1 MKLRSIVNFSLLLVA
16 VPALTAP
23 AFAEP
28 RPQRHEAAP
37 STVPVAYGTP
47 YLTSGDAL
55 DNAPKADAL
64 LGEWWTE
71 DKEGRVKIV
80 KTSSGLYEVVLLD
93 GKDVEQKDVNN
104 PDAKLRERKLR
115 GIVLMWNLRFDGE
128 EYVDGYCYNPRDG
141 ETYRVKMKLTGAT
154 TLKLRGYLAVPLFGQ
169 TQDWTRAS

>member
-1 MKLRSIVNFSLLLVA
+1 MKLRSIVTFAPLFLA
-16 VPALTAP
+16 VP

-28 RPQRHEAAP
+28 LPRMREPAA
-37 STVPVAYGTP
+37 STEPVPHSAP
-47 YLTSGDAL
+47 HLTSGDTL
-55 DNAPKADAL
+55 DTAPKADAL

-71 DKEGRVKIV
+71 GKEGRVKIV
-80 KTSSGLYEVVLLD
+80 KTGSGLYEVVLLD

-115 GIVLMWNLRFDGE
+115 GIVLMWNLHFDGE

-141 ETYRVKMKLTGAT
+141 ETYRVKMKITGPT